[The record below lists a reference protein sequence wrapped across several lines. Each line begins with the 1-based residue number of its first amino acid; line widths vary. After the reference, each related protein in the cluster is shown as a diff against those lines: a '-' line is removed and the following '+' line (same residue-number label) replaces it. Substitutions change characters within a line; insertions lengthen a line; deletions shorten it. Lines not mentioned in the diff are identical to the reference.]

1 VLTRSIEGGR
11 RDKEALSKIGT
22 IVIEVFR
29 IEYIEDSTDPPPVEL
44 PDLTNEVDEKAK
56 KALCTMSVK

>member
-1 VLTRSIEGGR
+1 M
-11 RDKEALSKIGT
+11 
-22 IVIEVFR
+22 IEVFR

-56 KALCTMSVK
+56 KALCTRSVK